1 MNEQGTSQNLG
12 KYQIIE
18 EIGRG
23 GFATVYRAVDT
34 TLDRQVALKV
44 LDPLLMR
51 DQNWVTRFQREAR
64 AVARL
69 KHPNIIA
76 IFEIGEAEGQLFIAM
91 ELVEGPGLDG
101 LIAERGGLPW
111 DETLHVLA
119 QVAEALDYAH
129 GEGIVHRDLKPAN
142 ILLDPRRGAVLTDFG
157 FARLVG
163 ESSMSVSLSGGVVGT
178 PAYIAPE
185 VWDGKET
192 TPQTDL
198 YSLGCIVY
206 EMLTGK
212 VLFDGQTPSVVM
224 RQHLIDGPQFPER
237 WPDGVRGSVQA
248 VLRRGLAL
256 DPEERT
262 GHAGELVSQLR
273 ALAGKHTAA
282 AASARRSGEAPMAPS
297 AEADRKP
304 WMTPPLLGVLGVV
317 GVVGVLVAV
326 VVAALVGSG
335 MLSGGRPTPT
345 PAVAVLPTEPL
356 VPAGTAAPPTSSP
369 GNVTQ
374 ERSLALLPTPTRYAT
389 YTPPGPVPTHTLRPS
404 NTPPA
409 TGTHTPTPS
418 AFERQLT
425 WGDLQATAQAPTSWP
440 IQTSRHTDTS
450 VLPTRTHTPIQ
461 TPRHTDTPVPPTPI
475 PAPAAGDVFIRP
487 ADEMEMVYVPE
498 GEFTMGSPDSEGD
511 GDEHPQHTVSLGA
524 FWIDRYEVTNDQF
537 RQCVE
542 AGACVPPTTCD
553 SGEPTYGEAEK
564 RDHPVVCVNWHDAEA
579 YCRWTGA
586 RLPTEAEWEKA
597 ARGTDGRRY
606 PWGDEWD
613 VGRCNTAEGG
623 KGGTMPV
630 GSHSPTGDSPYGCAD
645 MAGNVWEWVADWYDG
660 DYYSRSPDSNPPG
673 PNLGDYRVV
682 RGGSWFSDQLRAHSA
697 YRRRHNPGYS
707 RINYG
712 FRCSVS

>member
-1 MNEQGTSQNLG
+1 MLAGWVRSARRGDNVNGEETGQGLG
-12 KYQIIE
+12 KYQIVE

-51 DQNWVTRFQREAR
+51 DQNWVTRFQREAK

-69 KHPNIIA
+69 KHPHIIT
-76 IFEIGEAEGQLFIAM
+76 IFEIGEADGQLFIAM
-91 ELVEGPGLDG
+91 ELVEGPGLDV

-111 DETLHVLA
+111 EETLEILA
-119 QVAEALDYAH
+119 QVAQALDYAH

-142 ILLDPRRGAVLTDFG
+142 ILLDPRKGAMLTDFG

-185 VWDGKET
+185 VWDGKDAA
-192 TPQTDL
+192 PQTDL
-198 YSLGCIVY
+198 YSLACIAY
-206 EMLTGK
+206 EMLMGK

-224 RQHLIDGPQFPER
+224 RQHLIDGPHFPER
-237 WPDGVRGSVQA
+237 WPDGVPGGVEA
-248 VLRRGLAL
+248 VLARGLAQ
-256 DPEERT
+256 E
-262 GHAGELVSQLR
+262 AGDRVASAGRLVSELG
-273 ALAGKHTAA
+273 ALPGKPRAA
-282 AASARRSGEAPMAPS
+282 AASTRRPGEAPVALS
-297 AEADRKP
+297 AETDRKP
-304 WMTPPLLGVLGVV
+304 WLAPALLGVV
-317 GVVGVLVAV
+317 GLAAVGLLVVGA
-326 VVAALVGSG
+326 VAALVVFG
-335 MLSGGRPTPT
+335 MRSGGHPTPT
-345 PAVAVLPTEPL
+345 PAVAVFPTEPP

-369 GNVTQ
+369 ANVTQ
-374 ERSLALLPTPTRYAT
+374 ERSLASLPTPTRYAT
-389 YTPPGPVPTHTLRPS
+389 YTPPGPAPTHTLRPS

-409 TGTHTPTPS
+409 KGTHTPIPPT
-418 AFERQLT
+418 FERQLT
-425 WGDLQATAQAPTSWP
+425 WGDLQATAQAPAS
-440 IQTSRHTDTS
+440 SA
-450 VLPTRTHTPIQ
+450 LPTA
-461 TPRHTDTPVPPTPI
+461 RHTDTPI
-475 PAPAAGDVFIRP
+475 PAPTAGDVFIRL

-498 GEFTMGSPDSEGD
+498 GEFTMGSPDGEGD
-511 GDEHPQHTVSLGA
+511 SDEHPQHTVSLGA

-697 YRRRHNPGYS
+697 NRRRHNPGYS